1 MVEVRAQRASKPA
14 SGEPLVEFLDLMRL
28 MRERCVWK
36 SSQTHASLAQYLRE
50 ESDEVLEAIDEADP
64 EHLKEELGDLLLQVY
79 FHAAIAEEA
88 GEFTMDDVIAGLTA
102 KMKRR
107 NPHVFAD
114 ARGGTPAEINEVWE
128 SIKATEKQ
136 RTSPLDGLPAQD
148 CGAAV
153 RRQGAGPVG
162 AGRR

>member
-1 MVEVRAQRASKPA
+1 MSEPTHA
-14 SGEPLVEFLDLMRL
+14 SGEGLVEFLDLMRL

-36 SSQTHASLAQYLRE
+36 SSQTHTSLAQYLRE
-50 ESDEVLEAIDEADP
+50 ESDEVLEAIEEGDP

-107 NPHVFAD
+107 NPHVF
-114 ARGGTPAEINEVWE
+114 GPEAE
-128 SIKATEKQ
+128 S
-136 RTSPLDGLPAQD
+136 
-148 CGAAV
+148 
-153 RRQGAGPVG
+153 
-162 AGRR
+162 GRRYTLDEVERLWQAAKAAERSHSAE

>member
-1 MVEVRAQRASKPA
+1 MSPADEGRTYA
-14 SGEPLVEFLDLMRL
+14 SGEGLVEFLDLMRL

-107 NPHVFAD
+107 NPHVFGPEAD
-114 ARGGTPAEINEVWE
+114 EAVRTGHRYTLEEVEQLWSAAKAAERTHPAE
-128 SIKATEKQ
+128 
-136 RTSPLDGLPAQD
+136 
-148 CGAAV
+148 
-153 RRQGAGPVG
+153 
-162 AGRR
+162 

>member
-1 MVEVRAQRASKPA
+1 LSPADDEARTYA
-14 SGEPLVEFLDLMRL
+14 SGEGLVEFLDLMRL

-36 SSQTHASLAQYLRE
+36 SSQTPASLAQYLRE

-107 NPHVFAD
+107 NPHVFGPEASSGRRYTLEEVEQLWS
-114 ARGGTPAEINEVWE
+114 AAKAAERAHPAE
-128 SIKATEKQ
+128 
-136 RTSPLDGLPAQD
+136 
-148 CGAAV
+148 
-153 RRQGAGPVG
+153 
-162 AGRR
+162 